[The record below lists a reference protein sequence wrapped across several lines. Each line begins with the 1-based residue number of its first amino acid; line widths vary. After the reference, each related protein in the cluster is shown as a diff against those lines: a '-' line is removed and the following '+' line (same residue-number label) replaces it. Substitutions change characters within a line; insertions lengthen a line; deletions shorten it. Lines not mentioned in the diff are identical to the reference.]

1 MNEARHSR
9 RAFQSVGAVLAG
21 FFAGAA
27 LSLGTDEVFHM
38 LKVYPLWG
46 ERMSDGLFWLAT
58 AYRILYSILSAYIA
72 ARFAPYKPMRHALV
86 LGAIGL
92 LVSIGGAVATW
103 NRALG
108 PHWYSIVIAAI
119 ALPCAWTGAT
129 LFLRRRQ
136 LPA

>member
-1 MNEARHSR
+1 MNEAQHSR
-9 RAFQSVGAVLAG
+9 RAYQSVGAVLAG
-21 FFAGAA
+21 VLADAV

-38 LKVYPLWG
+38 LKVYPPWG

-58 AYRILYSILSAYIA
+58 AYRIAYSILSGYLT
-72 ARFAPYKPMRHALV
+72 ARFAPYKPMQHALV

-92 LVSIGGAVATW
+92 VVSIAGTVATW
-103 NRALG
+103 NRDLG
-108 PHWYSIVIAAI
+108 PHWYSIVVIAI
-119 ALPCAWTGAT
+119 ALPCAWAGAA